1 MKKALR
7 QNGLGQEADKIYVP
21 TAEEMRQMLE
31 DNFVDVIRLFF
42 NIGKI
47 VSEIMDIKTYDET
60 MWQVV
65 TVSFGTK
72 AVWEY
77 ILKIYPRY
85 VNMIYNYLTK
95 K

>member
-1 MKKALR
+1 M
-7 QNGLGQEADKIYVP
+7 G
-21 TAEEMRQMLE
+21 
-31 DNFVDVIRLFF
+31 
-42 NIGKI
+42 
-47 VSEIMDIKTYDET
+47 IKTYDET

-65 TVSFGTK
+65 TISFGIK

-77 ILKIYPRY
+77 ILKTYPRY